1 MILQKVWQERLLKF
15 LFILAEGKTGEFD
28 SAVEKDE
35 VESEAGE
42 DDDQSV
48 HSATPA
54 QSPTIAVTHI
64 TTTTAA
70 TTTTTAASLPLNE
83 DATTLSL
90 DESTINELVAGNI
103 PIDSIISSSFNQ
115 QELNTISQALSNIVQ
130 ENNINLA
137 SFDLST
143 TNSFSETGG
152 SGPVGDVSDNSLMS
166 QASDGVGQGDFSE
179 SGHPISECKTNL
191 LTQRSAIVGD
201 ATLSPLK

>member
-1 MILQKVWQERLLKF
+1 MQKVKQERWLKF
-15 LFILAEGKTGEFD
+15 LIILTEGKTGEFD

-54 QSPTIAVTHI
+54 QSPTVAVTHI

-70 TTTTTAASLPLNE
+70 TTTTTTAASLPLNE